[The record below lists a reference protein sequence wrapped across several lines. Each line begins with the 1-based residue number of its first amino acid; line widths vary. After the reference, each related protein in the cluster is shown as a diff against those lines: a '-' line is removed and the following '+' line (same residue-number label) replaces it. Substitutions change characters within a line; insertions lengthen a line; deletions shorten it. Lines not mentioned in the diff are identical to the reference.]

1 MLQSLYIQNFA
12 LIEATEVSFNSGF
25 TVITG
30 ETGAGK
36 SILLGA
42 LGLTLGV
49 RADVSLLQE
58 KSKKCVIEAKF
69 NIKALKLNEFFNE
82 NELDYDD
89 VTTIRRE
96 ITPDGKSRA
105 FINDTPTNIS
115 LLKELG
121 SYLIDIHSQHE
132 TLLLKE
138 MQFQFELVDAFA
150 KTTSSVANYKLH
162 FKNLQI
168 LKNQLQEYIQQ
179 EIQSKKDLDYYQFQ
193 FNELEESN
201 IVEGE
206 LQKLENESEVLE
218 NAEFIKNNLSKN
230 LFVLSGSEENIISAI
245 SNLKQQLQSITK
257 YGNQYQDL
265 FNRANS
271 ISIDL
276 KELANDIEQLEES
289 VMYNPNRLEVIT
301 QQLDK
306 LNRLLKKHGVKNELE
321 LLSIKKDIENKLEQF
336 NSIEENIKNTEKEI
350 KTLEKKCKE
359 FAQEISSQRKK
370 SIPEIENQ
378 INLML
383 NGLSMPN
390 AKFKID
396 FITNNTLSING
407 FDELKFLFT
416 ANKGTDYKELHKTA
430 SGGELSRLMLCLK
443 SQLAKKTALSTIIF
457 DEIDTGVSGEVA
469 DKIGNILLSMGENM
483 QVIAITHLPQMAS
496 KGNNHLF
503 VYKSDTKDKT
513 ISSIKTLNN
522 DERINEIAKMLSA
535 GKPTEIALKNA
546 KELLN
551 A

>member
-42 LGLTLGV
+42 LGLTLGA

-69 NIKALKLNEFFNE
+69 NIKALKLSEFFTQH
-82 NELDYDD
+82 ELDYDD

-115 LLKELG
+115 ILKELG
-121 SYLIDIHSQHE
+121 SNLIDIHSQHE

-150 KTTSSVANYKLH
+150 KTTLSITNYKLQY
-162 FKNLQI
+162 KKLQI
-168 LKNQLQEYIQQ
+168 LKNQLQEFIQQ

-201 IVEGE
+201 IIEGE
-206 LQKLENESEVLE
+206 LQKLENESEILE
-218 NAEFIKNNLSKN
+218 NAEFIKSNLSKN
-230 LFVLSGSEENIISAI
+230 LFVLNGSEDNIISVIA
-245 SNLKQQLQSITK
+245 NLKQQLQSITK

-265 FNRANS
+265 FNRVNS

-289 VMYNPNRLEVIT
+289 VMYNPKKLEDVT

-306 LNRLLKKHGVKNELE
+306 LNRLLKKHGVNTEIE
-321 LLSIKKDIENKLEQF
+321 LLSIKKEIESKLEQF
-336 NSIEENIKNTEKEI
+336 NSIEESIKNTEKEI
-350 KTLEKKCKE
+350 KTLEKTCKE
-359 FAQEISSQRKK
+359 LAQEISLQRKK

-396 FITNNTLSING
+396 FTSNDTLSING
-407 FDELKFLFT
+407 FDEIKFLFT
-416 ANKGTDYKELHKTA
+416 ANKGTDYKELHKTT

-513 ISSIKTLNN
+513 ISSIKPLNN
-522 DERINEIAKMLSA
+522 QERINEIAKMLSA